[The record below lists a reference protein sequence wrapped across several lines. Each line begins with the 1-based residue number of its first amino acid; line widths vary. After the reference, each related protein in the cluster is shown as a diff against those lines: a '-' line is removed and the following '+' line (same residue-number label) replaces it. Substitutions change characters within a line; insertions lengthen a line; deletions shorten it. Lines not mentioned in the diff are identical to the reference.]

1 MQEDVFSTPTWCK
14 WRRRPVVAAA
24 SRAVDSIFMGGAG
37 V

>member
-14 WRRRPVVAAA
+14 WRRRPVVVAA
-24 SRAVDSIFMGGAG
+24 RAVDSIFTGEQG